1 MRSEDFRWIAEA
13 VAINQEAGGNLSD
26 VLDQA
31 GKTIRER
38 NEIRRQVKALSA
50 EGRMSALVL
59 LLLPVG
65 VFLLVSLF
73 RPGYFAPLFTSVL
86 GIAAIVAAVILMTVG
101 SLWMRVAVRVR
112 F

>member
-65 VFLLVSLF
+65 VFLLVSLSGPATS
-73 RPGYFAPLFTSVL
+73 RPCSRASS
-86 GIAAIVAAVILMTVG
+86 G
-101 SLWMRVAVRVR
+101 SRRSSPR
-112 F
+112 SSS